1 MNKIKEEE
9 LKTIQD
15 QQKNLEALVKNIG
28 LLETQKHALLHQLAD
43 SNKEIE
49 ATKHNLENT
58 YGAINI
64 NLEDGSY
71 VLLDDQEVSKLKVV
85 EDVK

>member
-9 LKTIQD
+9 LKIIKD
-15 QQKNLEALVKNIG
+15 QQSNLEALIKNIG

-43 SNKEIE
+43 NNKEIE
-49 ATKHNLENT
+49 TTKHNLENT

-71 VLLDDQEVSKLKVV
+71 VELDKEDISKLKVV
-85 EDVK
+85 EDAK